1 MKYFLS
7 DCFDL
12 LRRLLRNDITRPHER
27 SVGDSHGNTLLH
39 VVAMVTMDLA
49 ERIDVIDLLLSRSLD
64 PRAQNNDGKFA
75 ADYVRK
81 NDPSYRRLRP
91 AGDLCF
97 YTCGS
102 YSDYLGLILGV
113 F

>member
-12 LRRLLRNDITRPHER
+12 LRRLLRNDITHPQER

-91 AGDLCF
+91 AGDRLF
-97 YTCGS
+97 L
-102 YSDYLGLILGV
+102 YLWEL
-113 F
+113 